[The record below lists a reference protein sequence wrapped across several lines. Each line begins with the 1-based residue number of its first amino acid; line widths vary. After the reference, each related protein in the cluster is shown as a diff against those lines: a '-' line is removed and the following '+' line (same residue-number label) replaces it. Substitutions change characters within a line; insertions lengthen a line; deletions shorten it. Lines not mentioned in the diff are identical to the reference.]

1 MNLNNIMFVNPST
14 ATGPNTNT
22 NANMMIPTNG
32 GHFMGNS
39 PPLSPQHHHHNP
51 HQLQHHGSPNASQ
64 AMYHMRQMANY
75 HHHHQQRFFH
85 PQSPPQRSGFSYY
98 HQGPR
103 HFFNPSMMNPRPPIP
118 VGGGPTMN
126 SNSSNNGIWPSLMKS
141 GQGYSPNQKST
152 AINNKTCNDP
162 PGSGEVIKK
171 GDSSSNA
178 PSNGE
183 HNDNNKQTKPSPALA
198 TKVATGNSQKK
209 SEKFDKVLNKQLTKH
224 SKMKR
229 SDSKSSMKTSTT
241 LVAVATVAA
250 AVTTDASSSAA
261 ALAATKAVTSTST
274 STCVKLVKKDI
285 KTRDHQNKK
294 NDTMQRNSSKASH
307 TTSPSSSS
315 NNNNNNKSHHHNNNN
330 SNKDHHASHHHSSTA
345 NGNKSNNHDS
355 SDSGISNGHQQQQ
368 HTSTSATKQRKSRG
382 NNKRQDGAA
391 SNPISNA
398 QQQHQKRGGG
408 TSTGSIVNDWLQN
421 DMYCY
426 ERQFISSCGED
437 SMIASRHNPGHRNS
451 TSSEATGSD
460 DLNSSSSNEDLIT
473 TYIVQNKTNKKSSK
487 SRQKRQQKRKQN
499 AGNHNHG
506 NGNSASSSDGLQ
518 PMDIDEDYKENHKPH
533 GPNGSPHLGSSV
545 GGGGKHQ
552 TSSAAIN
559 LRKQCTKAAALKAVL
574 NNSKLSNSNNNNN
587 KCPGGGINALTTS
600 PSNSSVCSSLSSA
613 SSTSSINSSSL
624 SSSASSSPA
633 HSVNSS
639 PTASPTAS
647 KRNAD
652 HLKKAAQALL
662 PPLRQFTKL
671 NLSEAELFHEM
682 SRYVIEPNQL
692 RVYGFPV
699 ESVHHEGCIE
709 IYKCLPKHLA
719 EEAITKDNQRHHRH
733 FYGRKKTSGVINAY
747 DGLNSTTQQWSNST
761 TAIDS
766 GHGSGD
772 SSPRFTDSDSSEM
785 GEEEL
790 GYEPVMAFYTPDGV
804 YQIFSEY
811 DTSVEKQCVR
821 CSKMFEVDSE
831 GKYLTF
837 ESCTYHW
844 GKANN
849 VYNGKCYV
857 NIYSCCQGE
866 ESSEGCSQHPM
877 HVWNGA
883 VVGINGPYND
893 FVHTKPRSDKH
904 KHKSPKIYA
913 IDCEMSYTGLG
924 LEVTKVSV
932 VGYDGSLVYEHFVQP
947 QADIVDYN
955 TRFSGIT
962 EKDLSPNSNNS
973 IKTFAQV
980 QQDLLKLIDA
990 DTILIG
996 HGLDNDLRVL
1006 RMVHKTIVDTSL
1018 IFSHSTGYPYR
1029 RSLKNLTKSFLKRD
1043 IQCSD
1048 MGHSSFED
1056 SRACLEL
1063 MLWRVR
1069 KDLRHWSYQ

>member
-1 MNLNNIMFVNPST
+1 MNLNNLVFVPSMNSTTT
-14 ATGPNTNT
+14 AAAAAIGAANSAPNTN
-22 NANMMIPTNG
+22 MMVPG
-32 GHFMGNS
+32 AGHFMGKA
-39 PPLSPQHHHHNP
+39 PPAPPPHHHH
-51 HQLQHHGSPNASQ
+51 HHHAHGGSPNASSA
-64 AMYHMRQMANY
+64 AMYHMRQMASY
-75 HHHHQQRFFH
+75 HQQQQRFYH

-103 HFFNPSMMNPRPPIP
+103 HFYNNSMMNGRPPLP
-118 VGGGPTMN
+118 GLGPHPN
-126 SNSSNNGIWPSLMKS
+126 ANNAGGIWPSLKPGNNYAGISTKAPIASNKLSMDSKE
-141 GQGYSPNQKST
+141 SPPPPPNEINKDTLVDTLNATSAGELNT
-152 AINNKTCNDP
+152 SNNKN
-162 PGSGEVIKK
+162 
-171 GDSSSNA
+171 
-178 PSNGE
+178 
-183 HNDNNKQTKPSPALA
+183 NNKPTSASANKA
-198 TKVATGNSQKK
+198 VAPHKK

-224 SKMKR
+224 PKIKR
-229 SDSKSSMKTSTT
+229 SDSKCSMKSTT
-241 LVAVATVAA
+241 TTLAVVATVAA
-250 AVTTDASSSAA
+250 STETSSSSSSITTTTNTA
-261 ALAATKAVTSTST
+261 
-274 STCVKLVKKDI
+274 CVKVVKKDI
-285 KTRDHQNKK
+285 KQREQHKKK
-294 NDTMQRNSSKASH
+294 N
-307 TTSPSSSS
+307 
-315 NNNNNNKSHHHNNNN
+315 
-330 SNKDHHASHHHSSTA
+330 
-345 NGNKSNNHDS
+345 
-355 SDSGISNGHQQQQ
+355 
-368 HTSTSATKQRKSRG
+368 
-382 NNKRQDGAA
+382 
-391 SNPISNA
+391 
-398 QQQHQKRGGG
+398 
-408 TSTGSIVNDWLQN
+408 
-421 DMYCY
+421 
-426 ERQFISSCGED
+426 

-460 DLNSSSSNEDLIT
+460 DLNSSSSNEDLST
-473 TYIVQNKTNKKSSK
+473 TYIVQNKASKKSSK

-499 AGNHNHG
+499 ANNHLVGGTNT
-506 NGNSASSSDGLQ
+506 ASDLQ
-518 PMDIDEDYKENHKPH
+518 PMDIDEDYKENQKPH
-533 GPNGSPHLGSSV
+533 NNNAHANN
-545 GGGGKHQ
+545 GGK
-552 TSSAAIN
+552 TSNSSAAMN
-559 LRKQCTKAAALKAVL
+559 LRKQCTKAAALKAAL
-574 NNSKLSNSNNNNN
+574 NNSKLPKSTAV
-587 KCPGGGINALTTS
+587 GVNALTTS
-600 PSNSSVCSSLSSA
+600 ASNSSVCSSLSSA
-613 SSTSSINSSSL
+613 SSSSSINSSSL

-633 HSVNSS
+633 HSANSS

-647 KRNAD
+647 KRNAE
-652 HLKKAAQALL
+652 HLKKVAQALL
-662 PPLRQFTKL
+662 PPPLRQFTKL
-671 NLSEAELFHEM
+671 NLTEAELVQQM
-682 SRYVIEPNQL
+682 RRYVIEPSLL

-733 FYGRKKTSGVINAY
+733 FYGRKKPSGVINAY

-811 DTSVEKQCVR
+811 DDSAEKQCVR
-821 CSKMFEVDSE
+821 CSKMFEVNSE
-831 GKYLTF
+831 GEYQTF

-866 ESSEGCSQHPM
+866 ESSEGCSQHPL

-893 FVHTKPRSDKH
+893 FVHTKPRSEKQ

-932 VGYDGSLVYEHFVQP
+932 VGYDGSLVYEHFVRP
-947 QADIVDYN
+947 RAEIIDYN
-955 TRFSGIT
+955 TRFSGISET
-962 EKDLSPNSNNS
+962 DLSPNSNNS

-980 QQDLLKLIDA
+980 QQDLLKLFDA

-1006 RMVHKTIVDTSL
+1006 RLVHKTIVDTSL

-1048 MGHSSFED
+1048 LGHSSFED

-1063 MLWRVR
+1063 MLWKVR

>member
-1 MNLNNIMFVNPST
+1 MLRIKEKLLN
-14 ATGPNTNT
+14 
-22 NANMMIPTNG
+22 
-32 GHFMGNS
+32 
-39 PPLSPQHHHHNP
+39 
-51 HQLQHHGSPNASQ
+51 
-64 AMYHMRQMANY
+64 Y
-75 HHHHQQRFFH
+75 
-85 PQSPPQRSGFSYY
+85 
-98 HQGPR
+98 
-103 HFFNPSMMNPRPPIP
+103 
-118 VGGGPTMN
+118 TMCF
-126 SNSSNNGIWPSLMKS
+126 WR
-141 GQGYSPNQKST
+141 
-152 AINNKTCNDP
+152 
-162 PGSGEVIKK
+162 
-171 GDSSSNA
+171 SNA
-178 PSNGE
+178 ILG
-183 HNDNNKQTKPSPALA
+183 D
-198 TKVATGNSQKK
+198 
-209 SEKFDKVLNKQLTKH
+209 
-224 SKMKR
+224 
-229 SDSKSSMKTSTT
+229 
-241 LVAVATVAA
+241 
-250 AVTTDASSSAA
+250 
-261 ALAATKAVTSTST
+261 
-274 STCVKLVKKDI
+274 
-285 KTRDHQNKK
+285 
-294 NDTMQRNSSKASH
+294 DTMQRNSSKASH
-307 TTSPSSSS
+307 TTLSSPSSNS
-315 NNNNNNKSHHHNNNN
+315 NNKSHQHL
-330 SNKDHHASHHHSSTA
+330 KDHNHASHHHQSSSTTA
-345 NGNKSNNHDS
+345 NGNNKNNHDS
-355 SDSGISNGHQQQQ
+355 SDSGISTSGGGHQQQHQ
-368 HTSTSATKQRKSRG
+368 GTTSAAKQRKSRG

-391 SNPISNA
+391 SNHATNTTTQQTQGGP
-398 QQQHQKRGGG
+398 QQQQQKRGGG
-408 TSTGSIVNDWLQN
+408 TSSGFIVNDWLQN

-426 ERQFISSCGED
+426 ERRFISSCGED

-460 DLNSSSSNEDLIT
+460 DLNSSSSNEDLST
-473 TYIVQNKTNKKSSK
+473 TYIVQNKASKKSSK

-499 AGNHNHG
+499 ANNHLVGGTNT
-506 NGNSASSSDGLQ
+506 ASDLQ
-518 PMDIDEDYKENHKPH
+518 PMDIDEDYKENQKPH
-533 GPNGSPHLGSSV
+533 NNNAHANN
-545 GGGGKHQ
+545 GGK
-552 TSSAAIN
+552 TSNSSAAMN
-559 LRKQCTKAAALKAVL
+559 LRKQCTKAAALKAAL
-574 NNSKLSNSNNNNN
+574 NNSKLPKSTAV
-587 KCPGGGINALTTS
+587 GVNALTTS
-600 PSNSSVCSSLSSA
+600 ASNSSVCSSLSSA
-613 SSTSSINSSSL
+613 SSSSSINSSSL

-633 HSVNSS
+633 HSANSS

-647 KRNAD
+647 KRNAE
-652 HLKKAAQALL
+652 HLKKVAQALL
-662 PPLRQFTKL
+662 PPPLRQFTKL
-671 NLSEAELFHEM
+671 NLTEAELVQQM
-682 SRYVIEPNQL
+682 RRYVIEPSLL

-733 FYGRKKTSGVINAY
+733 FYGRKKPSGVINAY

-811 DTSVEKQCVR
+811 DDSAEKQCVR
-821 CSKMFEVDSE
+821 CSKMFEVNSE
-831 GKYLTF
+831 GEYQTF

-866 ESSEGCSQHPM
+866 ESSEGCSQHPL

-893 FVHTKPRSDKH
+893 FVHTKPRSEKQ

-932 VGYDGSLVYEHFVQP
+932 VGYDGSLVYEHFVRP
-947 QADIVDYN
+947 RAEIIDYN
-955 TRFSGIT
+955 TRFSGISET
-962 EKDLSPNSNNS
+962 DLSPNSNNS

-980 QQDLLKLIDA
+980 QQDLLKLFDA

-1006 RMVHKTIVDTSL
+1006 RLVHKTIVDTSL

-1048 MGHSSFED
+1048 LGHSSFED

-1063 MLWRVR
+1063 MLWKVR

>member
-294 NDTMQRNSSKASH
+294 N
-307 TTSPSSSS
+307 
-315 NNNNNNKSHHHNNNN
+315 
-330 SNKDHHASHHHSSTA
+330 
-345 NGNKSNNHDS
+345 
-355 SDSGISNGHQQQQ
+355 
-368 HTSTSATKQRKSRG
+368 
-382 NNKRQDGAA
+382 
-391 SNPISNA
+391 
-398 QQQHQKRGGG
+398 
-408 TSTGSIVNDWLQN
+408 
-421 DMYCY
+421 
-426 ERQFISSCGED
+426 